1 MIDVTNVGIKNGE
14 KSEAKAIAWIGE
26 KECPGR
32 LFVSFFRPIKSQY
45 NIIKLDEKNYDYAV
59 VTSSSKKYLW
69 ILSRTPEISD
79 KLYDDLISFAADKGF
94 DTSKIIKVNQ
104 DKN

>member
-1 MIDVTNVGIKNGE
+1 MPHGFEKGLDNVTAVYKLRDDGKIDVTNVGIKNGE

-32 LFVSFFRPIKSQY
+32 LFVSFFRPIKSEY

-69 ILSRTPEISD
+69 ILAEPQKLAISCMM
-79 KLYDDLISFAADKGF
+79 I
-94 DTSKIIKVNQ
+94 
-104 DKN
+104 